1 MGITKWIICVSVS
14 LQEEGNNQHN
24 YIRRCTCTTYMYMEV
39 KNF

>member
-24 YIRRCTCTTYMYMEV
+24 YIQLVYMYNLYV
-39 KNF
+39 HGG